1 MYALFEQIFEK
12 SIPSERNKLKH
23 KTPSTQLR
31 TYFFLSGT
39 PPPALINSLK
49 TLQNG
54 LKRRETTKNSLFS
67 RDVMYVA
74 KYKIAEPLSFQLSL
88 VIEHPKYISF

>member
-1 MYALFEQIFEK
+1 MYDLFDQIFEK
-12 SIPSERNKLKH
+12 SIPSERNKLKR
-23 KTPSTQLR
+23 KTPSTHLR
-31 TYFFLSGT
+31 SYFFLSGT

-54 LKRRETTKNSLFS
+54 IKRRETTKNSLFS
-67 RDVMYVA
+67 RDVMYIA
-74 KYKIAEPLSFQLSL
+74 KCKIAEPLSFQLSL